1 MEVRSGRP
9 NCLPWWHLF
18 LRGEVIGLG
27 RYHLD
32 DAYTA
37 TTGPVTQDA
46 YALVNAQLG
55 YESKHLQ
62 VYLFARNIF
71 DTHYYNNALNLGP
84 GYGGSLILQPGD
96 PVTFGVAAT
105 ARF

>member
-1 MEVRSGRP
+1 MRANISRSISSP
-9 NCLPWWHLF
+9 
-18 LRGEVIGLG
+18 E
-27 RYHLD
+27 
-32 DAYTA
+32 
-37 TTGPVTQDA
+37 
-46 YALVNAQLG
+46 
-55 YESKHLQ
+55 
-62 VYLFARNIF
+62 NIF